1 MADFYPLCSV
11 FQASLD
17 IVEWLVTSPLKSLAQ
32 IYRIALGKSGHR
44 STSKHARPDKFLSCR
59 AYGLLYR
66 QSWLIMVMR
75 GEVKLSP
82 QQMSAMI
89 ELLPFHAPKLSA
101 VGVGYL
107 TNDTFAEKLER

>member
-17 IVEWLVTSPLKSLAQ
+17 IVEWLVTPPLKSLAQ

-44 STSKHARPDKFLSCR
+44 STSKHAEPDKLVSCR

-66 QSWLIMVMR
+66 QSWLTWLCGAR
-75 GEVKLSP
+75 
-82 QQMSAMI
+82 
-89 ELLPFHAPKLSA
+89 
-101 VGVGYL
+101 
-107 TNDTFAEKLER
+107 

>member
-17 IVEWLVTSPLKSLAQ
+17 IVEWLVTPPLKSLAQ

-44 STSKHARPDKFLSCR
+44 STSKHAEPDKLVSCR

-66 QSWLIMVMR
+66 QSWLTFYAGR
-75 GEVKLSP
+75 G
-82 QQMSAMI
+82 
-89 ELLPFHAPKLSA
+89 A
-101 VGVGYL
+101 VIAA
-107 TNDTFAEKLER
+107 TDECDD